1 MQWTVGTLEGILYH
15 LISPIL
21 LCKCRVPQPQLVLS
35 TSQLSDEEIVQLVD
49 SSPRVDKGTYI
60 CALDVCLSAE
70 LVRKY
75 TAIPVPMHERVF
87 PGRYDTYLVQQYIP
101 GRVLLDIWSQLG
113 WWMRLQIA
121 ITLRFYIHELRCIS
135 SRAGPPPFPGP
146 PSNDGTPQLCTGRL
160 FTEEG
165 SGPFHSYREMSRW
178 YQNRLVVMQRFRKE
192 GLDCAPFDDSSP
204 LVFTHMDLHPRN
216 MILGDDGQLWII
228 DWTDAGW
235 YPTWFEA
242 ASMIRFAK
250 HRSDIP
256 SSWTSWITFI
266 AGSCEKPGQL
276 PFIRAIS
283 YSLDVLQANIMNL
296 IPPNRARVKR
306 CVRHSEYSY
315 EIFISFLKV
324 YTMCR
329 KDDNLSLL

>member
-1 MQWTVGTLEGILYH
+1 MQWTVETLEGILYR

-21 LCKCRVPQPQLVLS
+21 LCKRKVPQPQLVLS
-35 TSQLSDEEIVQLVD
+35 TSQLSDEEIVQLVH

-60 CALDVCLSAE
+60 CALDGKPNIGDVARIASDVVVKCCPSSGAFECLSAE

-101 GRVLLDIWSQLG
+101 GPVLLDIWSQLG
-113 WWMRLQIA
+113 WWMRLRIA

-178 YQNRLVVMQRFRKE
+178 YQNRLLVMQRFRKE

-204 LVFTHMDLHPRN
+204 LVFTHMDIHPRN

-235 YPTWFEA
+235 YPSWFEA
-242 ASMIRFAK
+242 ASMIRFTK
-250 HRSDIP
+250 HRPDIP
-256 SSWTSWITFI
+256 SSWASWITFI

-283 YSLDVLQANIMNL
+283 YSLDVLQSNIMNL
-296 IPPNRARVKR
+296 VCSI
-306 CVRHSEYSY
+306 
-315 EIFISFLKV
+315 IW
-324 YTMCR
+324 
-329 KDDNLSLL
+329 D